1 MHRRGALCRRRVG
14 GMNRRWL
21 IRYKFTCNNISV
33 SLDGPPRFLSRDTNA
48 HRVHWNFPTICDSFV
63 LYFFSN
69 NTKFISVRKIHDT
82 VLVGSS
88 IKYYYYYYRCY
99 SDSGIFRRK
108 KFSLGGSLIFKSRRG
123 EKVCEFQG
131 YLLRRVTILSLT
143 ILVISSLAR
152 RQRKKSSF
160 YFRNSMVV
168 FKSVLKV

>member
-99 SDSGIFRRK
+99 SDSGIFRKEIFPGRK
-108 KFSLGGSLIFKSRRG
+108 FNIQKSEGRKSLRVSGILIASRNHF
-123 EKVCEFQG
+123 ESHDSCNF
-131 YLLRRVTILSLT
+131 
-143 ILVISSLAR
+143 
-152 RQRKKSSF
+152 
-160 YFRNSMVV
+160 
-168 FKSVLKV
+168 

>member
-1 MHRRGALCRRRVG
+1 MRIAF
-14 GMNRRWL
+14 
-21 IRYKFTCNNISV
+21 IEIS
-33 SLDGPPRFLSRDTNA
+33 LRFAIPS
-48 HRVHWNFPTICDSFV
+48 
-63 LYFFSN
+63 YFFSN

-168 FKSVLKV
+168 FKSFLKV